1 MPKYLPL
8 FLISIFCY
16 CNLNSQIIPN
26 NRMYDWSSFGLK
38 DTTTL
43 NFNSIDLSNYGL
55 YSSGLSPNDSLLLS
69 IISTT
74 SSGSAAGVILN
85 FPAGTYLFNQTISLP
100 GNIVLKGK
108 GADST
113 ILKFDLNGSG
123 HSIEVS
129 GSISSDTT
137 AIIQDIYK
145 DSSSIFVHNTS
156 SFISGDWIRI
166 IQNDGS
172 LINNGWALNTVGQI
186 VRISQVIN
194 NKLIL
199 SSKLRMNYNTSSQ
212 PYIKKIILKEN
223 TGIECLKIIRED
235 VSTNQV
241 SNLKFSR
248 TANCW
253 VSGIESDKCNFAH
266 VDVEYSSNHS
276 ISKSYF
282 HDAHNYGSGGKA
294 YGVMLHFTS
303 NECLVEDN
311 IFNHLRHSMIL
322 QAGANG
328 NVFSYNYSLD
338 PFWTGVFFPSNA
350 AGEIVLHG
358 NWPYANL
365 FEGNDVGNI
374 VVDNSHNA
382 NGPHNTF
389 LRNRARGYGIFF
401 SDTSSPGQ
409 HFIGNEI
416 TNDSLGAPFNS
427 LNYFIQGSN
436 HLLFGNNYLGNI
448 DPIGTDS
455 LPILSYTYSSIPNF
469 IPSNQW
475 AGIGPPNNLNS
486 VSIPAKDRYI
496 YNAIFSNSCGENL
509 TDLKIINQN
518 NFKIYPNPF
527 SNELHILGKNIKNIK
542 IHDSFGKL
550 VYDQQNNFNIKNINW
565 KKGIYLI
572 SIKSDNNSYSYKVI
586 KN

>member
-1 MPKYLPL
+1 
-8 FLISIFCY
+8 
-16 CNLNSQIIPN
+16 
-26 NRMYDWSSFGLK
+26 MYNWSLFGLK
-38 DTTTL
+38 DTSTL
-43 NFNSIDLSNYGL
+43 NFNNIDLSNYGL
-55 YSSGLSPNDSLLLS
+55 HSSGLIPNDSLLLS
-69 IISTT
+69 IIGTT

-85 FPAGTYLFNQTISLP
+85 FPAGIYLFNQTINLP
-100 GNIVLKGK
+100 ENIVLKGR

-113 ILKFDLNGSG
+113 ILKFNLNGVG
-123 HSIEVS
+123 HAIEVS

-137 AIIQDIYK
+137 SITQNIYK
-145 DSSSIFVHNTS
+145 DSNSIFVYNSS
-156 SFISGDWIRI
+156 SFIAGDWIRI
-166 IQNDGS
+166 IHNDS
-172 LINNGWALNTVGQI
+172 PMINNSWALNTVGQI
-186 VRISQVIN
+186 VKISQVLN

-199 SSKLRMNYNTSSQ
+199 SSVLRMNYNTSSN
-212 PYIKKIILKEN
+212 PFIKKIIVKEN

-235 VSTNQV
+235 VSVNQV

-266 VDVEYSSNHS
+266 IDAEYSSNLS

-303 NECLVEDN
+303 NECMVEDN

-328 NVFSYNYSLD
+328 NVFTYNYSLD
-338 PFWTGVFFPSNA
+338 PFWTGVFFPSNS

-374 VVDNSHNA
+374 VVDNSHDA

-409 HFIGNEI
+409 HFIGNEV

-455 LPILSYTYSSIPNF
+455 LSILSYAYSSIPDF

-475 AGIGPPNNLNS
+475 AGIGPPNILNS
-486 VSIPAKDRYI
+486 VSIPGKDRYN

-509 TDLKIINQN
+509 TQVKIINQKN
-518 NFKIYPNPF
+518 IKIFPNPF
-527 SNELHILGKNIKNIK
+527 TNELHILGDNIKRIM
-542 IHDSFGKL
+542 IHDIFGRL
-550 VYDQQNNFNIKNINW
+550 VYDQKNDSTINNINW

-572 SIKSDNNSYSYKVI
+572 IVVSDNKSYSYKII

>member
-26 NRMYDWSSFGLK
+26 NRKYNWSSFGLK

-253 VSGIESDKCNFAH
+253 VSGVESDKCNFAH
-266 VDVEYSSNHS
+266 VDVEYSSNLS

-311 IFNHLRHSMIL
+311 IFNQLRHSMIL

-338 PFWTGVFFPSNA
+338 PFWTGVFFPSNS

-455 LPILSYTYSSIPNF
+455 LAVLSYAYSSIPNF

-527 SNELHILGKNIKNIK
+527 TNELHILGKNIKSIK

-550 VYDQQNNFNIKNINW
+550 IYDQQNNFNIKNINW
-565 KKGIYLI
+565 KNGIYLI

>member
-1 MPKYLPL
+1 
-8 FLISIFCY
+8 
-16 CNLNSQIIPN
+16 
-26 NRMYDWSSFGLK
+26 MYNWSLFGLK
-38 DTTTL
+38 DTSTL
-43 NFNSIDLSNYGL
+43 NFNNIDLSNYGL
-55 YSSGLSPNDSLLLS
+55 YSSGLIPNDSLLSS
-69 IISTT
+69 IIGIT

-85 FPAGTYLFNQTISLP
+85 FPAGIYLFNQTINLP
-100 GNIVLKGK
+100 ENIVLKGK

-113 ILKFDLNGSG
+113 ILKFNLNGVG
-123 HSIEVS
+123 HAIEVS
-129 GSISSDTT
+129 GAISSDTT
-137 AIIQDIYK
+137 SITQNIYK
-145 DSSSIFVHNTS
+145 DSNSIFVYNSS
-156 SFISGDWIRI
+156 SFIAGDWIRI
-166 IQNDGS
+166 IHNDS
-172 LINNGWALNTVGQI
+172 PMINNSWALNTVGQI
-186 VRISQVIN
+186 VKISQVLN

-199 SSKLRMNYNTSSQ
+199 SSALRMNYNTSSN
-212 PYIKKIILKEN
+212 PFIKKIIVKEN

-235 VSTNQV
+235 VSVNQV

-253 VSGIESDKCNFAH
+253 ISGIESDKCNFAH
-266 VDVEYSSNHS
+266 IDAEYSSNLS

-303 NECLVEDN
+303 NECMVEDN

-328 NVFSYNYSLD
+328 NVFTYNYSLD
-338 PFWTGVFFPSNA
+338 PFWNGVFFPSNS

-374 VVDNSHNA
+374 VVDNSHDA
-382 NGPHNTF
+382 NGPNNTF

-409 HFIGNEI
+409 HFIGNEV

-455 LPILSYTYSSIPNF
+455 LSILSYAYSSIPDF

-475 AGIGPPNNLNS
+475 AGIGPPNILNS
-486 VSIPAKDRYI
+486 VSIPGKDRYN

-509 TDLKIINQN
+509 TQVKIINQKN
-518 NFKIYPNPF
+518 IKIYPNPF
-527 SNELHILGKNIKNIK
+527 TNELHILGDNIKRIM
-542 IHDSFGKL
+542 IHDTFGRL
-550 VYDQQNNFNIKNINW
+550 VYDQKNDSTINNINW

-572 SIKSDNNSYSYKVI
+572 SVVSDNKSHSYKII

>member
-1 MPKYLPL
+1 
-8 FLISIFCY
+8 
-16 CNLNSQIIPN
+16 
-26 NRMYDWSSFGLK
+26 MYNWSLFGLK
-38 DTTTL
+38 DTSTL
-43 NFNSIDLSNYGL
+43 NFNNIDLSNYGL
-55 YSSGLSPNDSLLLS
+55 YSSGLIPNDSLLSS
-69 IISTT
+69 IIGTT

-85 FPAGTYLFNQTISLP
+85 FPAGIYLFNQTINLP
-100 GNIVLKGK
+100 ENIVLKGR

-113 ILKFDLNGSG
+113 ILKFNLNGVG
-123 HSIEVS
+123 HAIEVS

-137 AIIQDIYK
+137 SITQNIYK
-145 DSSSIFVHNTS
+145 DSNSIFVYNSS
-156 SFISGDWIRI
+156 SFIAGDWIRI
-166 IQNDGS
+166 IHNDS
-172 LINNGWALNTVGQI
+172 PMINNSWALNTVGQI
-186 VRISQVIN
+186 VKISQVLN

-199 SSKLRMNYNTSSQ
+199 SSALRMNYNTSSN
-212 PYIKKIILKEN
+212 PFIKKIIVKEN

-235 VSTNQV
+235 VSVNQV

-266 VDVEYSSNHS
+266 IDAEYSSNLS

-303 NECLVEDN
+303 NECMVEDN

-328 NVFSYNYSLD
+328 NVFTYNYSLD
-338 PFWTGVFFPSNA
+338 PFWTGVFFPSNS

-374 VVDNSHNA
+374 VVDNSHDA

-409 HFIGNEI
+409 HFIGNEV

-455 LPILSYTYSSIPNF
+455 LSILSYAYSSIPDF

-475 AGIGPPNNLNS
+475 AGIGPPNILNS
-486 VSIPAKDRYI
+486 VSIPGKDRYN

-509 TDLKIINQN
+509 TQVKIINQKN
-518 NFKIYPNPF
+518 IKIYPNPF
-527 SNELHILGKNIKNIK
+527 TNELHILGDNIKRIM
-542 IHDSFGKL
+542 IHDIFGRL
-550 VYDQQNNFNIKNINW
+550 VYDQKNDSTINNINW

-572 SIKSDNNSYSYKVI
+572 IVVSDNKSYSYKII

>member
-1 MPKYLPL
+1 
-8 FLISIFCY
+8 
-16 CNLNSQIIPN
+16 
-26 NRMYDWSSFGLK
+26 MYNWSFFGLK
-38 DTTTL
+38 DTSTL
-43 NFNSIDLSNYGL
+43 NFNNIDLSNYGL
-55 YSSGLSPNDSLLLS
+55 HSSGLIPNDSLLSS
-69 IISTT
+69 IIGTT

-85 FPAGTYLFNQTISLP
+85 FPAGIYLFNQTINLP
-100 GNIVLKGK
+100 ENIVLKGR

-113 ILKFDLNGSG
+113 ILKFNLNGVG
-123 HSIEVS
+123 HAIEVS

-137 AIIQDIYK
+137 SITQNIYK
-145 DSSSIFVHNTS
+145 DSNSIFVYNSS
-156 SFISGDWIRI
+156 SFIAGDWIRI
-166 IQNDGS
+166 IHNDS
-172 LINNGWALNTVGQI
+172 PMINNSWALNTVGQI
-186 VRISQVIN
+186 VKISQVLN

-199 SSKLRMNYNTSSQ
+199 SSALRMNYNTSSN
-212 PYIKKIILKEN
+212 PFIKKIIVKEN

-235 VSTNQV
+235 VSVNQV

-266 VDVEYSSNHS
+266 IDAEYSSNLS

-303 NECLVEDN
+303 NECMVEDN
-311 IFNHLRHSMIL
+311 VFNHLRHSMIL

-328 NVFSYNYSLD
+328 NVFTYNYSLD
-338 PFWTGVFFPSNA
+338 PFWTGVFFPSNS

-374 VVDNSHNA
+374 VVDNSHDA

-389 LRNRARGYGIFF
+389 LRNRARVYGIFF

-409 HFIGNEI
+409 HFIGNEV

-455 LPILSYTYSSIPNF
+455 LSILSYAYSSIPDF

-475 AGIGPPNNLNS
+475 AGIGPPNILNL
-486 VSIPAKDRYI
+486 VSIPGKDRYN

-509 TDLKIINQN
+509 TQVNIINQKN
-518 NFKIYPNPF
+518 IKIYPNPF
-527 SNELHILGKNIKNIK
+527 TNELHILGDNIKRIM
-542 IHDSFGKL
+542 IYDTFGRL
-550 VYDQQNNFNIKNINW
+550 VYDQKNDFTINNINW

-572 SIKSDNNSYSYKVI
+572 SIVSDNKSYSYKII

>member
-1 MPKYLPL
+1 
-8 FLISIFCY
+8 
-16 CNLNSQIIPN
+16 
-26 NRMYDWSSFGLK
+26 MYNWSFFGLK
-38 DTTTL
+38 DTSTL
-43 NFNSIDLSNYGL
+43 NFNNIDLSNYGL
-55 YSSGLSPNDSLLLS
+55 YSSGLIPNDSLLSS
-69 IISTT
+69 IIGTT

-85 FPAGTYLFNQTISLP
+85 FPAGIYLFNQTINLP
-100 GNIVLKGK
+100 ENIVLKGR

-113 ILKFDLNGSG
+113 ILKFNLNGVG
-123 HSIEVS
+123 HAIEVL

-137 AIIQDIYK
+137 SITQNIYK
-145 DSSSIFVHNTS
+145 DSNSIFVYNSS
-156 SFISGDWIRI
+156 SFIAGDWIRI
-166 IQNDGS
+166 IHNDS
-172 LINNGWALNTVGQI
+172 PMINNSWALNTVGQI
-186 VRISQVIN
+186 VKISQVLN

-199 SSKLRMNYNTSSQ
+199 SSALRMNYNTSSN
-212 PYIKKIILKEN
+212 PFIKKIIVKEN

-235 VSTNQV
+235 VSVNQV

-266 VDVEYSSNHS
+266 IDAEYSSNLS

-303 NECLVEDN
+303 NECMVEDN

-328 NVFSYNYSLD
+328 NIFSYNYSLD
-338 PFWTGVFFPSNA
+338 PFWTGVFFPSNS

-374 VVDNSHNA
+374 VVDNSHDA

-409 HFIGNEI
+409 HFIGNEV

-455 LPILSYTYSSIPNF
+455 LSILSYAYSSIPDF

-475 AGIGPPNNLNS
+475 AGIGPPNILNS
-486 VSIPAKDRYI
+486 VSIPGKDRYN

-509 TDLKIINQN
+509 TQVKIINQKN
-518 NFKIYPNPF
+518 IIIYPNPF
-527 SNELHILGKNIKNIK
+527 SNELHILGYNIKRIM
-542 IHDSFGKL
+542 IHDTFGRL
-550 VYDQQNNFNIKNINW
+550 VYDQKNDFTINNINW

-572 SIKSDNNSYSYKVI
+572 SVVSDNKSYSYKII

>member
-1 MPKYLPL
+1 MQIRSYL
-8 FLISIFCY
+8 FLIYIFLFF
-16 CNLNSQIIPN
+16 NLNSQIIPN
-26 NRMYDWSSFGLK
+26 DRMYNWSSFGLK
-38 DTTTL
+38 DTSTL
-43 NFNSIDLSNYGL
+43 NFNNIDLSNYGL
-55 YSSGLSPNDSLLLS
+55 HSSGLIPNDSLFSS
-69 IISTT
+69 IIGTT

-85 FPAGTYLFNQTISLP
+85 FPVGTYLFNQTINLP
-100 GNIVLKGK
+100 GNIVLKGR

-113 ILKFDLNGSG
+113 ILKFNLNGVG
-123 HSIEVS
+123 HAIEVS

-137 AIIQDIYK
+137 AITQNMYK
-145 DSSSIFVHNTS
+145 DSNSFFVYNSS
-156 SFISGDWIRI
+156 SFIAGDWIRI
-166 IQNDGS
+166 IHNDS
-172 LINNGWALNTVGQI
+172 SMINNTWALNTVGQI
-186 VRISQVIN
+186 VKISQVLN

-199 SSKLRMNYNTSSQ
+199 SSALRMNYNTSSN
-212 PYIKKIILKEN
+212 PFIKKIIVKEN

-235 VSTNQV
+235 VSVNQV

-266 VDVEYSSNHS
+266 IDAEYSSNLS

-303 NECLVEDN
+303 NECMVEDN

-328 NVFSYNYSLD
+328 NVFTYNYSLD
-338 PFWTGVFFPSNA
+338 PFWTGVFFPSNS

-374 VVDNSHNA
+374 VVDNSHDA

-389 LRNRARGYGIFF
+389 FRNRARGYGIFF
-401 SDTSSPGQ
+401 SDASSPGQ

-455 LPILSYTYSSIPNF
+455 LAILSYAYSSIPDF

-475 AGIGPPNNLNS
+475 AGIGPPNILNS
-486 VSIPAKDRYI
+486 VSIPAKYRYN
-496 YNAIFSNSCGENL
+496 YNAIFSNSCGENF
-509 TDLKIINQN
+509 TQVKITNQN
-518 NFKIYPNPF
+518 NIKIYPNPF
-527 SNELHILGKNIKNIK
+527 TNDLHILGNNIKRIM
-542 IHDSFGKL
+542 IYDTFGRL
-550 VYDQQNNFNIKNINW
+550 VYDQKNDFIINNINW

-572 SIKSDNNSYSYKVI
+572 NVVSDNKSYSYKII

>member
-199 SSKLRMNYNTSSQ
+199 SSKLRENYNTSSQ

-266 VDVEYSSNHS
+266 VDIEYSSNLS

-328 NVFSYNYSLD
+328 NVFSCNYSLD

-455 LPILSYTYSSIPNF
+455 LPILSYAYSSIPNF

>member
-455 LPILSYTYSSIPNF
+455 LPILSYAYSSIPNF

>member
-223 TGIECLKIIRED
+223 SGIECLKIIRED

>member
-69 IISTT
+69 IISNT

-199 SSKLRMNYNTSSQ
+199 SSKLRENYNTSSQ

-338 PFWTGVFFPSNA
+338 PFWTGVFFPSNS

-455 LPILSYTYSSIPNF
+455 LPILSYAYSSIPNF

>member
-1 MPKYLPL
+1 MPNYLPL

-69 IISTT
+69 IISNT

-338 PFWTGVFFPSNA
+338 PFWTGVFFPSNS

>member
-1 MPKYLPL
+1 MKLRFYLFFIITL
-8 FLISIFCY
+8 FKF
-16 CNLNSQIIPN
+16 NLNSQIIPN
-26 NRMYDWSSFGLK
+26 DRMYNWSYFGLK
-38 DTTTL
+38 DTSTL
-43 NFNSIDLSNYGL
+43 NFNHVDLSNFGL
-55 YSSGLSPNDSLLLS
+55 YSSGLNSNDSLLSS
-69 IISTT
+69 IISAT

-85 FPAGTYLFNQTISLP
+85 FPAGTFLFNQTINLP
-100 GNIVLKGK
+100 GNIVLKGR

-113 ILKFDLNGSG
+113 ILKFNLNGAG
-123 HSIEVS
+123 HAIEVS

-137 AIIQDIYK
+137 AITQNMYK
-145 DSSSIFVHNTS
+145 DSSSIFIYNSS
-156 SFISGDWIRI
+156 SFMVGDWIRI
-166 IQNDGS
+166 IHNDS
-172 LINNGWALNTVGQI
+172 LMINNSWALNTVGQI
-186 VRISQVIN
+186 VKISQVLN

-199 SSKLRMNYNTSSQ
+199 SSALRMNYNTSSN
-212 PYIKKIILKEN
+212 PFIKKIIVKEN

-235 VSTNQV
+235 VSFNQV

-266 VDVEYSSNHS
+266 IDAEYSSNLS
-276 ISKSYF
+276 ISKNYF

-303 NECLVEDN
+303 NECTIEDN
-311 IFNHLRHSMIL
+311 IFNHLRHSMIV

-328 NVFSYNYSLD
+328 NVFTYNYSIE
-338 PFWTGVFFPSNA
+338 PFWTGVFFPSNS

-374 VVDNSHNA
+374 VVDNSHDA

-436 HLLFGNNYLGNI
+436 HILCGNNYLGNI
-448 DPIGTDS
+448 DPLGTDS
-455 LPILSYTYSSIPNF
+455 LSILSYAYSSIPSF
-469 IPSNQW
+469 IPNNQW
-475 AGIGPPNNLNS
+475 AAIGPPNILNS
-486 VSIPAKDRYI
+486 FSIPAKDRFI
-496 YNAIFSNSCGENL
+496 FNAIFGNSCGENL
-509 TDLKIINQN
+509 TQVNINDQN
-518 NFKIYPNPF
+518 NIKIYPNPF
-527 SNELHILGKNIKNIK
+527 TNELNIFGNKIK
-542 IHDSFGKL
+542 KIMIYDSFGRL
-550 VYDQQNNFNIKNINW
+550 VYDQQNNFTINNINW
-565 KKGIYLI
+565 KKGIYLVN
-572 SIKSDNNSYSYKVI
+572 IKGDKSSNSYKII